1 MQLPNI
7 IADSYIEKIGN
18 RGGVFSL
25 YDSFVRSGNVTEVKW
40 HYKFIEKMAGNHT
53 FLIKLFSFIPWY
65 KRGVVSF
72 YYRNAVGCVLFVH
85 DFTDELTYREHREFS
100 TLIRIFR
107 KCLSILVAG
116 KLIFITNQCY
126 QEFKLNHPFLFK
138 LVSHKEHIIHHNCAA
153 IEFYDVRHIVKN
165 SNSDSIRF
173 IYYGRILP
181 YKNLDYCL
189 NRIVEVKQDLVVD
202 ISIITPDQGAAEVL
216 FRKYSG
222 CGLNIEVMPPKEL
235 DDLIESINLSDVV
248 LYPSLQEGFGIP
260 LIESVL
266 CKKWIILSDRLNV
279 AAELPYENQ
288 IYMESIDFF
297 QIEAFRGLPNIP
309 AETVELL
316 NRKKADWAAR
326 ILRFCYE

>member
-1 MQLPNI
+1 MKSPNI

-25 YDSFVRSGNVTEVKW
+25 YDSFVRSGDLTEVKW
-40 HYKFIEKMAGNHT
+40 HYKFIEKIAGNHT
-53 FLIKLFSFIPWY
+53 FLIKVLSFIPWY
-65 KRGVVSF
+65 DRNVVSF
-72 YYRNAVGCVLFVH
+72 YYRNAIGCVLFVH
-85 DFTDELTYREHREFS
+85 DFTDELTYKEYRELS
-100 TLIRIFR
+100 TLIRIVR

-116 KLIFITNQCY
+116 KLIFITDQCH
-126 QEFKLNHPFLFK
+126 QEFKSNHPFIFK

-153 IEFYDVRHIVKN
+153 IEFYDVRPIVRDGN
-165 SNSDSIRF
+165 TDSIRF

-189 NRIVEVKQDLVVD
+189 NRIIEVKQDLLID
-202 ISIITPDQGAAEVL
+202 ISIITPDQDAAEVL
-216 FRKYSG
+216 LRKYSEF
-222 CGLNIEVMPPKEL
+222 GLNIEVLPPKEL
-235 DDLIESINLSDVV
+235 DDLIESISLSDVV

-288 IYMESIDFF
+288 IFIESIEFF
-297 QIEAFRGLPNIP
+297 QMEGFRGPPSISD
-309 AETVELL
+309 ETVELL
-316 NRKKADWAAR
+316 KWKKRDWAAR
-326 ILRFCYE
+326 VLGFCYE